1 MKYPRPQSTTERR
14 AHQDR
19 RARTRSGR
27 REHDPSP
34 KHCPSCGGT
43 DPVALGVT
51 HGVFG
56 VSMWYLSAHVG
67 VAALIADAI
76 SKRTESPPA

>member
-14 AHQDR
+14 ANQDR

-34 KHCPSCGGT
+34 KHCPSCGAT
-43 DPVALGVT
+43 DPESLGVT
-51 HGVFG
+51 RGVFEYRCG
-56 VSMWYLSAHVG
+56 HCRHTWVWL
-67 VAALIADAI
+67 
-76 SKRTESPPA
+76 R